1 MTSTL
6 TAGRPS
12 GSTVVFVGH
21 LERSDVA
28 AVAREAVEWLQARGM
43 RVAATAIDAQCLG
56 ITDHVVPTSP
66 EESLDDV
73 CLVVSIGGDGTMLR
87 AVALLRGLPIPVLG
101 VNAGL
106 LGYLA
111 EVEPDHVV
119 NALDRFFRNDFTSEY
134 RMLLEVTVHRRD
146 GSETVWRA
154 LNEASVEKNR
164 SGETIRLAVSIDG
177 VPFTTFQADGLL
189 VATPTGSTAYSLSAR
204 GPIVSPTHRALILTP
219 LAPHMLF
226 DRSLVLEPTE
236 VIEISIVG
244 PRQAEL
250 AIDGQEVVLLQSG
263 ESLTCRAAQDPAVFV
278 RLEPRR
284 FHQVLKNKFGLAD
297 R

>member
-1 MTSTL
+1 MTSKPV
-6 TAGRPS
+6 AVHS
-12 GSTVVFVGH
+12 MGSTVVFVGH
-21 LERSDVA
+21 LDRADVA
-28 AVAREAVEWLQARGM
+28 EVARAAVDWLEEHGC
-43 RVAATAIDAQCLG
+43 RVAATAEDAASLK
-56 ITDHVVPTSP
+56 ISDRVVANGHGVM
-66 EESLDDV
+66 LDDV

-87 AVALLRGLPIPVLG
+87 AVSLLEGRPIPVLG

-111 EVEPDHVV
+111 EIEPDQVV
-119 NALDRFFRNDFTSEY
+119 TALERYFSGNFTLEY
-134 RMLLEVTVHRRD
+134 RMLLEVVVHRSD
-146 GSETVWRA
+146 GSQSTWRA
-154 LNEASVEKNR
+154 LNEASVEKTR
-164 SGETIRLAVSIDG
+164 SGETIRLGVSIDG

-226 DRSLVLEPTE
+226 DRSLVLEPSE
-236 VIEISIVG
+236 VIDIEVVG

-250 AIDGQEVVLLQSG
+250 AVDGQEIAVLQSG
-263 ESLTCRAAQDPAVFV
+263 DSLTCRAADEPAVFV

-284 FHQVLKNKFGLAD
+284 FHQVLKNKFGLSD

>member
-1 MTSTL
+1 MTTKSSVVRS
-6 TAGRPS
+6 A

-21 LERSDVA
+21 LERADVA
-28 AVAREAVEWLQARGM
+28 AVARDAVDWLESRGL
-43 RVAATAIDAQCLG
+43 RVAAAAADAASLG
-56 ITDHVVPTSP
+56 IGDRIIATSP
-66 EESLDDV
+66 DDSLDDV

-111 EVEPDHVV
+111 EVEPEQVV
-119 NALDRFFRNDFTSEY
+119 VALDRFFSGDFTLEN
-134 RMLLEVTVHRRD
+134 RMLLEIIVHRRD
-146 GSETVWRA
+146 GHQSTWRA
-154 LNEASVEKNR
+154 LNEASVEKTK
-164 SGETIRLAVSIDG
+164 SGETIRLGVSIDG

-204 GPIVSPTHRALILTP
+204 GPIVSPTHRAIIVTP

-236 VIEISIVG
+236 IVDIEVAG

-250 AIDGQEVVLLQSG
+250 AIDGQEVALLQSG
-263 ESLTCRAAQDPAVFV
+263 DSLTCQAATDPAVFV

>member
-1 MTSTL
+1 MTS
-6 TAGRPS
+6 ASNAVPPA

-21 LERSDVA
+21 RERSDVA
-28 AVAREAVEWLQARGM
+28 AVASSAVEWLRSRGLQ
-43 RVAATAIDAQCLG
+43 VAATSEDATSLG
-56 ITDHVVPTSP
+56 ISDQVVAMSP
-66 EESLDDV
+66 DVSLDDV

-111 EVEPDHVV
+111 EVEPEHIVQ
-119 NALDRFFRNDFTSEY
+119 ALERYFNGDFTLEH
-134 RMLLEVTVHRRD
+134 RMVLDVVTHRQ
-146 GSETVWRA
+146 GQKSSSWRA
-154 LNEASVEKNR
+154 LNEASIEKTK
-164 SGETIRLAVSIDG
+164 SGQTIRLAVSIDG

-204 GPIVSPTHRALILTP
+204 GPIVSPAHRALIVTP

-236 VIEISIVG
+236 VVDIEITG
-244 PRQAEL
+244 PQHAEL
-250 AIDGQEVVLLQSG
+250 AVDGQEVAILQLG
-263 ESLTCRAAQDPAVFV
+263 ETVTCRAAIEPAVFV

-284 FHQVLKNKFGLAD
+284 FHQVLKNKFGLSD